1 MDIDTLWSTALTLL
15 DHPRT
20 VGLFWAVIKIGV
32 GLVLARLAGHGLVRL
47 LGQQDDAHRSMLT
60 RRVAFYGILGL
71 FIASAL
77 SDLGMDLSILLGAA
91 GILTVAIGF
100 ASQTSASNIISGLFL
115 LGEKPFGVG
124 DIVKVGTTTGEVI
137 AIDLLSVKLR
147 TFDNLFVRIPNET
160 MIKAEITNLRRFP
173 IRRFDLQVGVAY
185 KEDLDRVR
193 EVLQTVA
200 DEHPLSLD
208 EPAPMILFTGFA
220 DSSVNFQFSVW
231 ALSDNFLEIRTQ
243 IPIAVKKAFDEHNI
257 EIPFPHRTLY
267 TGSETTPMPLRL
279 DRETEAPG
287 TPTETADDAE
297 TRSMADPPIS
307 SDAGS
312 SDGS

>member
-1 MDIDTLWSTALTLL
+1 MDLELLQSTAQSLL
-15 DHPRT
+15 EHPRA
-20 VGLFWAVIKIGV
+20 VGVFWAIVKIGT
-32 GLVLARLAGHGLVRL
+32 GFVLGRLAGPGLVQL
-47 LGQQDDAHRSMLT
+47 LGQQSDAHQSMLIQRLT
-60 RRVAFYGILGL
+60 FYVVLGL
-71 FIASAL
+71 FTASAL
-77 SDLGMDLSILLGAA
+77 SELGVDLSILLGAA
-91 GILTVAIGF
+91 GILTVALGF

-124 DIVKVGTTTGEVI
+124 DIVRVGTTTGEVI

-160 MIKAEITNLRRFP
+160 MIKAEITNLQRFP
-173 IRRFDLQVGVAY
+173 IRRFDLQIGVAY

-220 DSSVNFQFSVW
+220 DSSINFQFSVW

-243 IPIAVKKAFDEHNI
+243 IPLAVKAAFDEHNI

-267 TGSETTPMPLRL
+267 TGSETTPMPVRI
-279 DRETEAPG
+279 D
-287 TPTETADDAE
+287 
-297 TRSMADPPIS
+297 SKPPPS
-307 SDAGS
+307 RPSDAASGTS
-312 SDGS
+312 A

>member
-1 MDIDTLWSTALTLL
+1 MDLELLQSTAQSLL
-15 DHPRT
+15 DDPRAAG
-20 VGLFWAVIKIGV
+20 VFWAAVKVVAGF
-32 GLVLARLAGHGLVRL
+32 VLGRLAGPGLVQL
-47 LGQQDDAHRSMLT
+47 LGQQADAHQSMLIQ
-60 RRVAFYGILGL
+60 RMAFYLILGL
-71 FIASAL
+71 FTASAL
-77 SDLGMDLSILLGAA
+77 AELGVDLSILLGAA

-220 DSSVNFQFSVW
+220 DSSINFQFSVW

-243 IPIAVKKAFDEHNI
+243 IPLAVKAAFDEHDI

-267 TGSETTPMPLRL
+267 TGSQTDSMPVRL
-279 DRETEAPG
+279 DAGPDASPASSEDAPQ
-287 TPTETADDAE
+287 TSP
-297 TRSMADPPIS
+297 
-307 SDAGS
+307 
-312 SDGS
+312 

>member
-1 MDIDTLWSTALTLL
+1 MDLELLQSTAQSLL
-15 DHPRT
+15 EHPRA
-20 VGLFWAVIKIGV
+20 VGVFWAIVKIAV
-32 GLVLARLAGHGLVRL
+32 GFVLARLAGHGLVRL
-47 LGQQDDAHRSMLT
+47 LGQQSDAHRSMLT

-91 GILTVAIGF
+91 GILTVALGF

-124 DIVKVGTTTGEVI
+124 DVVRVGTTTGEVI

-160 MIKAEITNLRRFP
+160 MIKAEITNLQRFP

-185 KEDLDRVR
+185 NEDLDRVR

-200 DEHPLSLD
+200 DDHPLSLD
-208 EPAPMILFTGFA
+208 EPAPMVLFTGFA
-220 DSSVNFQFSVW
+220 DSSINFQFSVW
-231 ALSDNFLEIRTQ
+231 TLSDNYLEVRTQ
-243 IPIAVKKAFDEHNI
+243 IPLAVKEAFDEHNI

-267 TGSETTPMPLRL
+267 TGSETTPMPVHL
-279 DRETEAPG
+279 DASPDAPQVPSEDAPETS
-287 TPTETADDAE
+287 T
-297 TRSMADPPIS
+297 
-307 SDAGS
+307 
-312 SDGS
+312 